1 MDIDRR
7 TDYAI
12 RILIELARAE
22 GQGPVSVRELSN
34 RQDVPYHF
42 ARSIQRDLVASGLV
56 SSSRGAHGGVELA
69 VDPSKLTLLE
79 VVEAMQGPVS
89 CSVCTSD
96 PDWCSRMA
104 GCSVHGVW
112 RGMDA
117 LLKDYLGRQDIASLA
132 ARKVRVR

>member
-1 MDIDRR
+1 VDIDRR

-12 RILIELARAE
+12 RLLIELARRK
-22 GQGPVSVRELSN
+22 GHGPISVRELSN
-34 RQDVPYHF
+34 GQDVPYHF

-56 SSSRGAHGGVELA
+56 IASRGAHGGVELA
-69 VDPSKLTLLE
+69 LDPSRLTLLE

-96 PDWCSRMA
+96 PEWCSQMA

-117 LLKDYLGRQDIASLA
+117 LLKDYLGRQDIAGLA
-132 ARKVRVR
+132 AREVRVR